1 MKCLINGLSGREPLL
16 CDPIKAANHMKYAE
30 KYGVVDSVLDMFFNP
45 VVKPYITQGGTAVIQ
60 VNGFLGTGLTKFEK
74 ITGAS
79 DMIEIGEAIDEMLAN
94 PAVKRI
100 AFEVDSPG
108 GTVVGTPELA
118 DKIANIPLPTMSYAR
133 KLMASGA
140 YYTGSQADYVYA
152 SPSALVGSIGVVAV
166 DESYDEA
173 FKNMGIKVEVFRAGK
188 YKAPNIAGEGY
199 TDDMRALEQ
208 KAIEAAHEE
217 FKQTVL
223 RKRSLARREDMEGQ
237 VFNGREAANKN
248 LITGLASSFA
258 EALAA
263 FEQAA

>member
-1 MKCLINGLSGREPLL
+1 ML
-16 CDPIKAANHMKYAE
+16 CDPIKAANHLKYAE
-30 KYGVVDSVLDMFFNP
+30 KYGVIDGVLDMFFNP
-45 VVKPYITQGGTAVIQ
+45 IVKPYVTQGGTGVI
-60 VNGFLGTGLTKFEK
+60 NLSGFLAMGLTKFDK
-74 ITGAS
+74 MTGAT
-79 DMIEIGEAIDEMLAN
+79 DMGEIGDAIDEMLAN

-100 AFEVDSPG
+100 AFEIDSPG

-118 DKIANIPLPTMSYAR
+118 DKIASIPLPTMSYAR

-152 SPSALVGSIGVVAV
+152 SPSAVVGSIGVIAV
-166 DESYDEA
+166 DESYQAA
-173 FKNMGIKVEVFRAGK
+173 FDAMGIKVEIFRAGK

-199 TDDMRALEQ
+199 TEDMRAMEQ
-208 KAIEAAHEE
+208 ATVEAMAEE

-223 RKRSLARREDMEGQ
+223 RKRSMANRADMEGQ
-237 VFNGREAANKN
+237 VFTGREAANKN

-263 FEQAA
+263 FEQVA